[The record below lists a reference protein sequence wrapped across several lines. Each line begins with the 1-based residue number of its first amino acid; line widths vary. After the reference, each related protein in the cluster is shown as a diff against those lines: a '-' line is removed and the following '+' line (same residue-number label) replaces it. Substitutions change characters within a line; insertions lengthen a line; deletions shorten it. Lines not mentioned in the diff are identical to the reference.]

1 MNDLIKN
8 MPIEEKRQIHT
19 AGILTLFLV
28 FVSVCV
34 YIFLQQYSRYND
46 QILYEERLSQM
57 QEVTTQL
64 FICLEDVVA
73 NRWETVAA
81 QSNHLE
87 EAVVQSEEQLLQ
99 FMQKQTKLAEL
110 KNKNLKLMAVD
121 SLGRYYTQSGLMGSF
136 RPMDYLMNDPKK
148 ISFVSNTMTTNKT
161 SIVFLNRLNENVVI
175 PDEKGNIILE
185 YYGIVQD
192 MEEFNPYFECSAYD
206 GNNTVYVIDRNG
218 VKLFNS
224 QSREL
229 LKGCNTYTV
238 LGNME
243 YLHGSSFEQTKKR
256 LEEDGVAY
264 SNAVFGDVEYYYV
277 LYQMK
282 NSDWT
287 LLFMVPSSYV
297 ATNTVKLVN
306 STVRIVL
313 MFAGVVVM
321 SSALVIFYAVGLQ
334 HRTVLEAE
342 RRNNDKLAHIN
353 EELDH
358 KNADL
363 SDAVCAARTAFKTAE
378 SANHAKSTFL
388 ANMSHDIRTPMNA
401 IIGLASLLEFNVNSP
416 QKVMNYTQKIK
427 IAGQQLLEIIN
438 NVLDMS
444 KIESGK
450 ADMNVAVFSIT
461 ELLDQTELSFRTQAD
476 AKGHTF
482 RVNAQELQHEW
493 LLGDKGGILQILNN
507 LLSNAIKYTP
517 EGGCVSLDV
526 WELGQ
531 SSQSY
536 AKLCFQVKDNGI
548 GMSQEYL
555 SRIYESFSREDTLE
569 TDAVQGTG
577 LGMTIVKNLVDMMGG
592 SIDVKST
599 QGCGSCFEVIL
610 DFRIANKKEQS
621 TNKKENTG
629 KNRRLQGIRFLCAE
643 DNELNYEIL
652 GDLLR
657 REGAECDIYTDG
669 KQVVEKFEHS
679 EPEEYDMILMDIR
692 MPVMNGYEAARAI
705 RSSSHPRAGQIPIVA
720 LTANAFSEDVQ
731 KSMNAGM
738 TVHLSKPIDISLLA
752 EMVNKY
758 VSK

>member
-1 MNDLIKN
+1 MNNLIKGK
-8 MPIEEKRQIHT
+8 PTGGERQIHT
-19 AGILTLFLV
+19 VGIMTLFLV

-34 YIFLQQYSRYND
+34 YIFLQEYSRYND

-57 QEVTTQL
+57 REVTTQL

-87 EAVVQSEEQLLQ
+87 EAVVQNEEQLLR
-99 FMQKQTKLAEL
+99 FMQRQTKLAEL

-121 SLGRYYTQSGLMGSF
+121 SLGRYYTQDGLMGAF
-136 RPMDYLMNDPKK
+136 RPMDYLMDDPQKV
-148 ISFVSNTMTTNKT
+148 SFVSNTMTTDKT
-161 SIVFLNRLNENVVI
+161 AIVFLNKLDENMII

-192 MEEFNPYFECSAYD
+192 MKEFNPYFECSAYD
-206 GNNTVYVIDRNG
+206 GNNTVYVIDPNG

-229 LKGCNTYTV
+229 LKGYNTYTV

-256 LEEDGVAY
+256 LEEDGIAY
-264 SNAVFGDVEYYYV
+264 SNAVFDDVEYYYV

-388 ANMSHDIRTPMNA
+388 ANMSHDIRTPMNV
-401 IIGLASLLEFNVNSP
+401 IIGLTSLLEHNAYSP
-416 QKVMNYTQKIK
+416 QKVIDYTGKIK
-427 IAGQQLLEIIN
+427 AAGQQLLEIIN

-450 ADMNVAVFSIT
+450 VVMNETEFNLMELLTQTEMNV
-461 ELLDQTELSFRTQAD
+461 RTQAD

-482 RVNAQELQHEW
+482 NVATHELQHKW
-493 LLGDKGGILQILNN
+493 LCGDKIRVLQILNN

-517 EGGCVSLDV
+517 PGGTISLDV
-526 WELGQ
+526 RELEQ
-531 SSQSY
+531 SSQPY

-555 SRIYESFSREDTLE
+555 SRIYESFSRENSSGTGS
-569 TDAVQGTG
+569 VQGTG
-577 LGMTIVKNLVDMMGG
+577 LGMSIVKNLIDMMGG
-592 SIDVKST
+592 SIDVKSA
-599 QGCGSCFEVIL
+599 QGYGSCFEVIL
-610 DFRIANKKEQS
+610 DFRIVNKKV
-621 TNKKENTG
+621 ENTD
-629 KNRRLQGIRFLCAE
+629 KKKRTQTSKRLQGIRFLCAE

-652 GDLLR
+652 EELLH
-657 REGAECDIYTDG
+657 REGAECDIYRDG
-669 KQVVEKFEHS
+669 KQVVDKFEHS
-679 EPEEYDMILMDIR
+679 GPEEYDMILMDIR
-692 MPVMNGYEAARAI
+692 MPIMNGYEAARAI
-705 RSSSHPRAGQIPIVA
+705 RSSSHPGADRIPIVA

-731 KSMNAGM
+731 KSLNAGM

-752 EMVNKY
+752 EVVNKY